1 MQDRVDGELRSAAPP
16 ATQTLDVT
24 NATAQMA
31 SALATE
37 SEAVTTTVI
46 VAAAIDS
53 TLAQVS
59 ESTSAARS
67 SPEYHLAVIQPQP
80 LVNTDVRDPNS
91 GLPAVVVVK
100 QGIEA
105 QSGSETPIGAKK
117 AAADESDWSE
127 WE

>member
-1 MQDRVDGELRSAAPP
+1 M
-16 ATQTLDVT
+16 T
-24 NATAQMA
+24 NATAQTA

-37 SEAVTTTVI
+37 SVVVTTTAV

-59 ESTSAARS
+59 ESTSAAHL
-67 SPEYHLAVIQPQP
+67 SPELHLDTIQPQP
-80 LVNTDVRDPNS
+80 LVNNDARDPNS
-91 GLPAVVVVK
+91 GLPAAVVVEK
-100 QGIEA
+100 GIEA
-105 QSGSETPIGAKK
+105 QPGSETPIGAKK